1 MPSFSH
7 QTPAERRDVLA
18 SIKYWS
24 EWRKRALIF
33 LRHAAITL
41 LIAWTLFLTLRYFG
55 GL

>member
-1 MPSFSH
+1 MPPFPDM
-7 QTPAERRDVLA
+7 TTAERRETIA
-18 SIKYWS
+18 SLKYWR

-33 LRHAAITL
+33 LRHAGITL